1 MVGQS
6 VSDRGSAVVLVAVAL
21 VFTGLL
27 SVGAAALG
35 EAMLHRQQAQS
46 AADAAA
52 LAGVSGGRSAA
63 ADLASRNGAVLVA
76 FWRRGPVVT
85 VVVERRR
92 AHAMASASN
101 GP

>member
-1 MVGQS
+1 MVAQG
-6 VSDRGSAVVLVAVAL
+6 VSDRGSAVLLVAVAL
-21 VFTGLL
+21 VFAGLL

-35 EAMLHRQQAQS
+35 EAMLHRQQAQT

-63 ADLASRNGAVLVA
+63 ARYAARNGAVLVA
-76 FWRRGPVVT
+76 FWRRGSVVT
-85 VVVERRR
+85 VVVERHR
-92 AHAMASASN
+92 AHATASASD